1 MRARF
6 APLDFLI
13 VFLTFF
19 LIMAVTAP
27 GFAQLSPSATWATQ
41 AATQYT
47 VNANVT
53 YRTASN
59 QQLKMDVYY
68 RRGVTT
74 PQPTLVYMHGGF
86 WVAGTKETAI
96 ITGLL
101 PWIEM
106 GWNVVNVEYRLGV
119 ATDPST
125 LAPAAVDDCFCA
137 LRFIAALPANYNI
150 DKSRIVVTGE
160 SAGGHLA
167 LAMGIIP
174 ESAGLG
180 LECAGAAPPPAAGG
194 GRGTGPTTPAP
205 APVAAA
211 SLPPLPKVAA
221 IINWF
226 GVTDVPDVIDGPNR
240 QAAAARWFGSMANPL
255 EMARKVSPLTYV
267 RTGLPPVIT
276 IHGDADRTVPY
287 PEAVRLHEALAKV
300 NVPNQLI
307 TIPGGGHGGFS
318 ADERV
323 KIYVAIREFLAKN
336 GLAAK

>member
-1 MRARF
+1 MRANF
-6 APLDFLI
+6 ALLI
-13 VFLTFF
+13 ILVVAL
-19 LIMAVTAP
+19 AAP
-27 GFAQLSPSATWATQ
+27 GFAQLSPSATWAAQ

-47 VNANVT
+47 VNANLT

-96 ITGLL
+96 AGLL
-101 PWIEM
+101 PWLEM

-119 ATDPST
+119 ATDAST

-167 LAMGIIP
+167 LAMGILP
-174 ESAGLG
+174 ESAGIG
-180 LECAGAAPPPAAGG
+180 RECAGAAPPPAAGG
-194 GRGTGPTTPAP
+194 PRGAAPAP
-205 APVAAA
+205 ATAAPAAPV
-211 SLPPLPKVAA
+211 SLPAIPKVAA

-226 GVTDVPDVIDGPNR
+226 GVTDVPDVIDGSNQQP
-240 QAAAARWFGSMANPL
+240 AAMRWFGTMPNRL
-255 EMARKVSPLTYV
+255 EVARNVSPLTYI

-276 IHGDADRTVPY
+276 IHGDADKTVPY
-287 PEAVRLHEALAKV
+287 PHAVRLHEALAKV

-307 TIPGGGHGGFS
+307 SIPGGGHGGFT

-323 KIYVAIREFLAKN
+323 KIYVAIREFLTKN
-336 GLAAK
+336 GLAQK